1 MGLRHFFSSSQSPH
15 TPDAL
20 SEREGMPWAFFSTL
34 APVLFLSL
42 FLTALLFSFL
52 LPSLEKSYF
61 QQKKELS
68 KSLVQVQ
75 MGYLASLNRE
85 AASGAISLKEAQ
97 DRALKRF
104 RTLRYGE
111 KENGYFWIIGPSR
124 TLLMHPYRTDLE
136 GLNPGIAEAPD
147 GAALQ
152 KLISSMEGSALS
164 APEGGFVSYQ
174 WNLNDQLQTVTS
186 KTSFVALFKPWNW
199 LIGTGV
205 YLSETEA
212 QFAPWRSRVV
222 FMVGLAVLAAGAF
235 TLLQSLRAASLGKKA
250 KMADILDKSL
260 QEQSLELAESADQ
273 LALITKVYEHASEG
287 VVITDSDRRI
297 LRVNHAFTEIVGYTE
312 EEVLGQ
318 RPDMFQSEK
327 HGPEFFA
334 EMKRSLSKT
343 GEWAGEIW
351 NRRKSGEAFP
361 GRLRVVLSRDGS
373 GRVNNYVG
381 VLSDLSELH
390 LNKER
395 LDHER
400 FHDNLTDLPN
410 RFLFQDRLKVALE
423 NARRKNSL
431 VSVAMIDL
439 DRFSV
444 LNATLGYP
452 AGDYALRETGR
463 RIAEE
468 IRDEGTAARFG
479 GDEFIVLLTGPKDF
493 QSALRIVQNLLTKLR
508 ETLSFKGNSI
518 SLTVSAGI
526 SFYPRDGT
534 DPDTLISN
542 ASLSLERA
550 KLDGG
555 DIFRL
560 FTRDLDQEVQ
570 QRIRLE
576 RELREGIRD
585 GRFYLNFQPVLNLE
599 QKRITGVEAL
609 LRWRTAD
616 GTLVPP
622 DVFIP
627 LAEEIG
633 AIEVLGR
640 FALEEGCRQA
650 EAWRKKGV
658 DLLLS
663 VNVSPKELN
672 NTAFVPGVL
681 EIIEKTSMDPRRLI
695 LELTESA
702 FMKNADGLLR
712 MMEELGGAGIRFS
725 LDDFGTG
732 FSSMARLRDLPLY
745 GMKVD
750 RSFIQDIH
758 GTRTRS
764 VVATT
769 LYLAGELSLDV
780 TLEGV
785 ETPLQLSI
793 LKSMLLGGLDANIQG
808 YLLSRPVPPEQIPLL
823 CRAPLPDAFRPAG
836 A

>member
-1 MGLRHFFSSSQSPH
+1 MV
-15 TPDAL
+15 
-20 SEREGMPWAFFSTL
+20 FSTL

-42 FLTALLFSFL
+42 LLTALLFTFL
-52 LPSLEKSYF
+52 LPSLKNSYF
-61 QQKKELS
+61 QQKNEVS
-68 KSLVQVQ
+68 KTLVQVQ
-75 MGYLASLNRE
+75 MGYLASLNRDV
-85 AASGAISLKEAQ
+85 ASGNITLKEAQ
-97 DRALKRF
+97 ARALKRF
-104 RTLRYGE
+104 RTMRYGE
-111 KENGYFWIIGPSR
+111 NDQGYFWVIGPFR

-136 GLNPGIAEAPD
+136 GLNPDIATAPD
-147 GAALQ
+147 GAVLR
-152 KLISSMEGSALS
+152 KLISSMEKAALS
-164 APEGGFVSYQ
+164 APDGGFVTYE
-174 WNLNDQLQTVTS
+174 WNLNHQLVTVTS
-186 KTSFVALFKPWNW
+186 KNSFVTLFKPWNW
-199 LIGTGV
+199 IIGTGV

-212 QFAPWRSRVV
+212 QFIPWRSRVI
-222 FMVGLAVLAAGAF
+222 FLGGLAVLAAAAF
-235 TLLQSLRAASLGKKA
+235 TFLQSLRATSLGKKA
-250 KMADILDKSL
+250 RMAEILGRSL
-260 QEQSLELAESADQ
+260 QTQSLELAESADQ
-273 LALITKVYEHASEG
+273 LAIISKVYEYVSEG
-287 VVITDSDRRI
+287 VLIVGPNRTIQ
-297 LRVNHAFTEIVGYTE
+297 RVNRAFSEITGYSE

-318 RPDMFQSEK
+318 RPDMLQSHK
-327 HGPEFFA
+327 HGPEFFD
-334 EMKRSLSKT
+334 EMWRSLEEK
-343 GEWAGEIW
+343 GEWTSEIW
-351 NRRKSGEAFP
+351 DRRKNGEPFP
-361 GRLRVVLSRDGS
+361 ARLRIVVSTDKS
-373 GRVNNYVG
+373 GTVNNYVG

-395 LDHER
+395 LNHER
-400 FHDNLTDLPN
+400 FHDNLTGLPN
-410 RFLFQDRLKVALE
+410 RFLFQDRLKIALE
-423 NARRKNSL
+423 NARRENSL
-431 VSVAMIDL
+431 VSVVMIDL

-444 LNATLGYP
+444 LNSTLGYP
-452 AGDYALRETGR
+452 AGDFVLRETGR

-468 IRDEGTAARFG
+468 IQQEGSVARFG

-493 QSALRIVQNLLTKLR
+493 QSTLRIVENLLRKLH
-508 ETLSFKGNSI
+508 EDLSFDGNSM
-518 SLTVSAGI
+518 SLTISAGI

-576 RELREGIRD
+576 RELREGIRE

-599 QKRITGVEAL
+599 EKRITGVEAL
-609 LRWRTAD
+609 LRWKTAD
-616 GTLVPP
+616 GAMVPP

-627 LAEEIG
+627 LAEEMG
-633 AIEVLGR
+633 EIETLGR

-650 EAWRKKGV
+650 EAWRKKGI

-672 NTAFVPGVL
+672 NTFVPGVL
-681 EIIEKTSMDPRRLI
+681 EVIKKTSMDPKRLI

-702 FMKNADGLLR
+702 FMKNSDGLLS
-712 MMEELGGAGIRFS
+712 MMEELGRIGIRFS

-732 FSSMARLRDLPLY
+732 FSSMARLQDLPLF
-745 GMKVD
+745 GMKID
-750 RSFIQDIH
+750 RSFIQDLH
-758 GTRTRS
+758 GSRTRS

-793 LKSMLLGGLDANIQG
+793 LKGMLFGGIKANVQG

-823 CRAPLPDAFRPAG
+823 CNAPLPDTFQ
-836 A
+836 